1 MKPDHAGVYGMISLV
16 VWTIVLVVSVKYV
29 AFVMRADN
37 QGEGGIMALV
47 ALVRELPVK
56 DRRVKAILVAIGIL
70 GVALFFGDG
79 TVTPAI
85 SVISSVEGLKVAVPG
100 VSSLVVPITVA
111 CSRCC
116 SLTSGSGRMPSDA
129 CSAR

>member
-1 MKPDHAGVYGMISLV
+1 
-16 VWTIVLVVSVKYV
+16 
-29 AFVMRADN
+29 MRADN

-47 ALVRELPVK
+47 ALVRELSVK

-85 SVISSVEGLKVAVPG
+85 SVISS
-100 VSSLVVPITVA
+100 
-111 CSRCC
+111 
-116 SLTSGSGRMPSDA
+116 
-129 CSAR
+129 ARG

>member
-70 GVALFFGDG
+70 GVAC
-79 TVTPAI
+79 
-85 SVISSVEGLKVAVPG
+85 SSATGR
-100 VSSLVVPITVA
+100 
-111 CSRCC
+111 SRP
-116 SLTSGSGRMPSDA
+116 R
-129 CSAR
+129 SA